1 MDDRRKFTLK
11 GLRVNNN
18 WTIPEAAVKYGVSVD
33 TVKNYEAYRTFPDVP
48 IIENILKAT
57 GLRYD
62 DIVFLPIN
70 VEPQKRK

>member
-70 VEPQKRK
+70 VDPQKRK

>member
-18 WTIPEAAVKYGVSVD
+18 WTIPEAAVKHGVSVD

>member
-70 VEPQKRK
+70 VELQKKK

>member
-1 MDDRRKFTLK
+1 MDDKRKFTLK

-62 DIVFLPIN
+62 DICFLPIN
-70 VEPQKRK
+70 VKPQKKK